1 MSDHEEGPP
10 ADIKDVSQV
19 AIYLQ
24 WMRADA
30 RELKTEVRKLVAAM
44 PEMATKADIAELSR
58 KFEGYA
64 THDDVRAL
72 RTDLEL
78 VRQQVE
84 NGSVPGSVKWWADW
98 AQRFSAIAAF
108 IAVAVVSVAHL
119 VHLYDRVPAEPVKV
133 APK

>member
-1 MSDHEEGPP
+1 MSDQELP
-10 ADIKDVSQV
+10 AATTLGELDLHLR
-19 AIYLQ
+19 Y
-24 WMRADA
+24 MR
-30 RELKTEVRKLVAAM
+30 RELSAVVAAL
-44 PEMATKADIAELSR
+44 PQMATKADIAELSR

-84 NGSVPGSVKWWADW
+84 TGSVPGAVKRWAEW
-98 AQRFSAIAAF
+98 AQRLSAIVALV
-108 IAVAVVSVAHL
+108 AVAVVAVAHL
-119 VHLYDRVPAEPVKV
+119 VRLYDSVPSEPTNV